1 MQCWSSWKGP
11 SPLSP
16 AGLSRRRIDL
26 RGMGLGQEGDG
37 EQSLFGEGEV
47 EIGAARGPEPPAGG
61 LRRVAR
67 RGHLGH
73 VGLHGAGHFGRGV
86 PRDGDEQRLAVG
98 RSAGGRQVRTDL
110 VAGLARP
117 LLGDTV

>member
-1 MQCWSSWKGP
+1 MLEQLEGP
-11 SPLSP
+11 EPALARGPLAAAHRS
-16 AGLSRRRIDL
+16 AGI
-26 RGMGLGQEGDG
+26 GLGQEGDG

-73 VGLHGAGHFGRGV
+73 LGFHGAGHFGRGV
-86 PRDGDEQRLAVG
+86 RRDGDEQRLALG